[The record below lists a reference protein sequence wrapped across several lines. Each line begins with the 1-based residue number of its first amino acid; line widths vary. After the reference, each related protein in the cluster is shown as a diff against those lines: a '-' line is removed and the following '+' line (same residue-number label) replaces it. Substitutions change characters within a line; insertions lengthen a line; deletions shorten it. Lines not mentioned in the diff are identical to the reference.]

1 MTKKERIVIGLGGS
15 LIVPDKV
22 DTEFLKTFK
31 KLILSHIHT
40 KQFII
45 VTGGG
50 RTAREYA
57 RAAGIVSKLKSQDK
71 DWLGIHSTHL
81 NGYLIKTIFGEKA
94 YPQLIKNP
102 NQRIKTDKPI
112 IVAAG
117 YKPGCSSDL
126 DAVLIAKANKIDWV
140 INLTNTDYVYDKDP
154 QKYANAKPIQSIS
167 WTEFRKIIPTK
178 FTYGMHVP
186 FDPVASKEAQ
196 KNRQKVILIN
206 GRKTKEVQN
215 YLLNKEFKGT
225 VIY

>member
-102 NQRIKTDKPI
+102 NQQIKTDKPI

-117 YKPGCSSDL
+117 YRPGCSSDL
-126 DAVLIAKANKIDWV
+126 DAVLIAKANKIDKL

-154 QKYANAKPIQSIS
+154 RKYANAKPIQSIT

-196 KNRQKVILIN
+196 KNRQKVIIIN

>member
-1 MTKKERIVIGLGGS
+1 MKKEKIVIGLGGS

-22 DTEFLKTFK
+22 DTDFLKQFK
-31 KLILSHIHT
+31 KLILSHIHS

-50 RTAREYA
+50 RTAREYSK
-57 RAAGIVSKLKSQDK
+57 AAGKVSKIKSQDR

-81 NGYLIKTIFGEKA
+81 NGYLIKTIFGDNA
-94 YPQLIKNP
+94 YPHLIKNP
-102 NQRIKTDKPI
+102 NQQITTDKPI

-126 DAVLIAKANKIDWV
+126 DAVLIAKANRIDKV

-154 QKYANAKPIQSIS
+154 RKYSNAKPVQSIT
-167 WTEFRKIIPTK
+167 WEDFRKIIPTK
-178 FTYGMHVP
+178 FTYGMHAP
-186 FDPVASKEAQ
+186 FDPIASKEAQ

-206 GRKTKEVQN
+206 GRKTKEIQN

>member
-1 MTKKERIVIGLGGS
+1 MKKEKIVIGLGGS
-15 LIVPDKV
+15 LIVPNKI
-22 DTEFLKTFK
+22 DTDFLKQFK
-31 KLILSHIHT
+31 KLILSHIHS

-57 RAAGIVSKLKSQDK
+57 RAAGMVSKVKQD
-71 DWLGIHSTHL
+71 DENWLGIHCTHL

-94 YPQLIKNP
+94 YPELIKNP
-102 NQRIKTDKPI
+102 NQQIKTDKPI

-126 DAVLIAKANKIDWV
+126 DAVLIAKANNIDKV
-140 INLTNTDYVYDKDP
+140 INLTNIDYVYDKDP
-154 QKYANAKPIQSIS
+154 RKYPHAKPIQSIT
-167 WTEFRKIIPTK
+167 WNEFRKIIPTK